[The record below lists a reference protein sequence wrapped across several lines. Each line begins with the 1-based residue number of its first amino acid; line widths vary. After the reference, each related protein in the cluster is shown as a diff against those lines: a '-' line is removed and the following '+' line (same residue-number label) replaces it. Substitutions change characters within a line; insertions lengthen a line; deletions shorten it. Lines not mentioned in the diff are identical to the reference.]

1 MENKLVDKIFGGKS
15 TLSRLETDATLQG
28 EENSNHSLASK
39 LIDLTPFEAEALVG
53 FSQETLNISALEAL
67 DQKMQ
72 NYAASKSTNGFETWF
87 LGMWSLIF
95 VALIAIPLI
104 TKNEDGPVVLSD
116 QNGASGLLAD
126 ENKSVEDDQNLSL
139 ESTVATDEERFA
151 VLAPL
156 KSTKTNASVNQPT
169 VSGGNPP
176 NPNVQDVPARME
188 VKTAELIQIRAK
200 ETSIKKPKT
209 KEAAISNYIFID
221 FRNIRNNNTID
232 LELIY
237 SGTVADL
244 PHSEAKRDP
253 LDLEV
258 REIKIDY
265 HEFLEQTAYLMQQ
278 NKFKE
283 ALLRF
288 NLILEHYPTDEN
300 GLFYGAYCLF
310 QLKRYQESLDYLEQL
325 KKSPYANFDEEAEWY
340 RFKCFYKLNRYSEAE
355 RLATRI
361 AEQGGF
367 YSDQA
372 RDFLKKR

>member
-1 MENKLVDKIFGGKS
+1 MKNKLVDKIFGGKS
-15 TLSRLETDATLQG
+15 TMSRLETDAAIKG
-28 EENSNHSLASK
+28 EENSNHILASK
-39 LIDLTPFEAEALVG
+39 LIDLTSFEAEALAG
-53 FSQETLNISALEAL
+53 FSQESIDTSALKAL

-72 NYAASKSTNGFETWF
+72 NLALPKSNNGFESWF
-87 LGMWSLIF
+87 IGLWTLVF
-95 VALIAIPLI
+95 VALVAIPLI
-104 TKNEDGPVVLSD
+104 TKNEDGPVMHSD
-116 QNGASGLLAD
+116 QNDASGLLAD
-126 ENKSVEDDQNLSL
+126 ENKPIEDDNIIPL
-139 ESTVATDEERFA
+139 ESAGSIDEERFV

-156 KSTKTNASVNQPT
+156 NSTKTNASINPPT
-169 VSGGNPP
+169 VLGVNPP

-209 KEAAISNYIFID
+209 KEAAIANYIFID
-221 FRNIRNNNTID
+221 FRNIRNNNTIE

-288 NLILEHYPTDEN
+288 KLILEHYPTDEN

-340 RFKCFYKLNRYSEAE
+340 TFKSYNKLSRYSEAE
-355 RLATRI
+355 SLATRI

>member
-1 MENKLVDKIFGGKS
+1 MKNKLVDKIFGGKS
-15 TLSRLETDATLQG
+15 TMSRLETDAAIQG
-28 EENSNHSLASK
+28 EENSNHILASK
-39 LIDLTPFEAEALVG
+39 LIDLTSFEAEALAG
-53 FSQETLNISALEAL
+53 FSQESIDTSALKAL

-72 NYAASKSTNGFETWF
+72 NLALPKSNNGFESWF
-87 LGMWSLIF
+87 IGLWTLVF
-95 VALIAIPLI
+95 VALVAIPLI
-104 TKNEDGPVVLSD
+104 TKNEDGPVMHSD
-116 QNGASGLLAD
+116 QNDASGLLAD
-126 ENKSVEDDQNLSL
+126 ENKPIEDDNIIPL
-139 ESTVATDEERFA
+139 ESAGSIDEERFV

-156 KSTKTNASVNQPT
+156 NSTKTNASINPPT
-169 VSGGNPP
+169 VLGVNPP

-209 KEAAISNYIFID
+209 KEAAIANYIFID
-221 FRNIRNNNTID
+221 FRNIRNNNTIE

-288 NLILEHYPTDEN
+288 KLILEHYPTDEN

-340 RFKCFYKLNRYSEAE
+340 TFKSYNKLSRYSEAE
-355 RLATRI
+355 SLATRI